1 MKDMKKVS
9 FFICAVMALVLF
21 SCEKAPKGAQEYDPM
36 ESLPESVVWDFNGR
50 YPEATD
56 ITVIGGE
63 EEVSVSFVDQ
73 NGYKNEVVYVNGNW
87 TYSQKWL
94 DVKDF
99 LKDFPKPVRLAYAK
113 TGIAHEYFYESNYV
127 LEIQRAGM
135 AQKQYEV
142 DCLGYYVD
150 GDELIDDLVYHIV
163 IAEDGTLLSYSHR
176 LFNQSLW
183 WADLSP
189 AMDYIREKYNGASIL
204 GAANDG
210 EQYFYIRHE
219 GILKTVTF
227 HSAPSVEDFE
237 WRHTEY
243 ALPMDTTLPAHV
255 RKEIEEFET
264 KNPGKKWFELSM
276 LETIEGFFYGLK
288 FGTELEYRKFYV
300 EVNE

>member
-1 MKDMKKVS
+1 MKK
-9 FFICAVMALVLF
+9 FCFIVCAMMALALL
-21 SCEKAPKGAQEYDPM
+21 SCEKDPQGTREYDPM
-36 ESLPESVVWDFNGR
+36 KSLPENVVWDFYGR

-56 ITVIGGE
+56 IRVIGGE
-63 EEVSVSFVDQ
+63 NEVKISLIDKD
-73 NGYKNEVVYVNGNW
+73 GYKNEAVYVNGEW
-87 TYSQKWL
+87 TYSQKSL

-99 LKDFPKPVRLAYAK
+99 LKDFPKPVRSAYVK
-113 TGIAHEYFYESNYV
+113 TGIAHEYFYENNYV
-127 LEIQRAGM
+127 LEIERAGM

-142 DCLGYYVD
+142 DCLGYYVY

-176 LFNQSLW
+176 LFNQSIW

-189 AMDYIREKYNGASIL
+189 AMGFVLSKYPDASIL

-210 EQYFYIRHE
+210 EQYLFIRHE

-227 HSAPSVEDFE
+227 RSAPTAEDFE

-243 ALPMDTTLPAHV
+243 ALPMDTMLPAHV
-255 RKEIEEFET
+255 RKEIKEYEAE
-264 KNPGKKWFELSM
+264 NPGQKLFELSM

-288 FGTELEYRKFYV
+288 FGTELDTIKFYV
-300 EVNE
+300 GIDEE